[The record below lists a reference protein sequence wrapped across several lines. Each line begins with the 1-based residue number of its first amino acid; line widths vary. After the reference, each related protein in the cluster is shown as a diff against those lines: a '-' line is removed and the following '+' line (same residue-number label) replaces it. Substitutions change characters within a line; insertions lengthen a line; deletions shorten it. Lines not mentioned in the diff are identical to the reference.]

1 MDDIEAVRGQFAGM
15 RPGYE
20 MIAARFVGDPGDV
33 VDEAAALYDRM
44 VPDLAYLDAPDHPM
58 ADSLF
63 KCAMTLA
70 VYLALKDRGVDVHDF
85 GATVVEMFAMVP
97 APPDQ
102 FGDDS
107 ALLALKSAAEASQRE
122 PRKGEFVFEVLEG
135 VQDAD
140 VAMNVKSCGICHHF
154 SKYGAIELVPYM
166 CALDDVIS
174 DKLDHGLRRTGTIA
188 LGAQHCDFRFRRGGD
203 PLRVADTHPEQ
214 IRLKNRGGSAPSV

>member
-1 MDDIEAVRGQFAGM
+1 MDDVDAVRGQFRGM
-15 RPGYE
+15 RRGYQL
-20 MIAARFVGDPGDV
+20 IAARFVDDPEAV

-44 VPDLAYLDAPDHPM
+44 VPDLAYLDEPDHPM

-102 FGDDS
+102 FGNES

-122 PRKGEFVFEVLEG
+122 PKKGEFVFEVLEG
-135 VQDAD
+135 VPDAE
-140 VAMNVKSCGICHHF
+140 VAMNVRSCAICHHF
-154 SKYGAIELVPYM
+154 SKYGAMELVPYM
-166 CALDDVIS
+166 CALDDVVS
-174 DKLDHGLRRTGTIA
+174 DKLHHGLRRTGTIA
-188 LGAQHCDFRFRRGGD
+188 LGAHQCDFRFHRGGD
-203 PLRVADTHPEQ
+203 PLRLADGYPDR
-214 IRLKNRGGSAPSV
+214 IRLKKQD